1 MGGDHGLRSS
11 LPAAVNSLLQF
22 PHLHVA
28 LVGNAESIRR
38 ALAADAATFTQVSD
52 RCDIVDAA
60 EVVAPDERPSS
71 ALRHKTR
78 SSMRIAI
85 DLLAAQRVDA
95 AVSAGNTG
103 ALMAMGLFALR
114 TLPNIDRPAICAP
127 IPTRKGSAL
136 LLDLGANVD
145 CSAAQL
151 HQFAAMGAA
160 LASVEGVV
168 NPRVRLLNIGE
179 EQGKGNEQVKRA
191 AALLEGDRRLNYEG
205 FIEAD
210 KIFHDVADVIVCDG
224 FAGNIALKVCE
235 GTAAFI
241 ADKMRG
247 GFMRGALSRLRAAAA
262 RPVLR
267 ALYDELDPQRYNGA
281 CLLGL
286 QGVLVKCHGNSS
298 AAGFQRAIVRALTA
312 VEQNLQGSIAQ
323 RLTAAADVAPP
334 ASADASAA
342 DEPVQK

>member
-11 LPAAVNSLLQF
+11 LPAAVTSLQQN

-28 LVGNAESIRR
+28 LIGDAEAIRR
-38 ALAADAATFTQVSD
+38 DLAADAATFAAVAG
-52 RCDIVDAA
+52 RCEIVDAA
-60 EVVAPDERPSS
+60 EVVAADERPSS

-95 AVSAGNTG
+95 VVSAGNTG
-103 ALMAMGLFALR
+103 ALMAMGLFALK

-145 CSAAQL
+145 CSAEQL
-151 HQFAAMGAA
+151 RQFAAMGAA
-160 LASVEGVV
+160 LAEMEGVAS
-168 NPRVRLLNIGE
+168 PRVMLLNIGE

-191 AALLEGDRRLNYEG
+191 AVLLEADRQLNYRG
-205 FIEAD
+205 FVEAD
-210 KIFHDVADVIVCDG
+210 KIFDDMADVIVCDG

-241 ADKMRG
+241 ADKIRG
-247 GFMRGALSRLRAAAA
+247 GFLRGTLARLRGLVAAPA
-262 RPVLR
+262 LR
-267 ALYDELDPQRYNGA
+267 ALYAELDPQRYNGA

-286 QGVLVKCHGNSS
+286 RGVVVKSHGNST
-298 AAGFQRAIVRALTA
+298 AAGFQRAIQRAATA
-312 VEQNLQGSIAQ
+312 VEQNLLGAIAQ
-323 RLTAAADVAPP
+323 HLAANAPVE
-334 ASADASAA
+334 ASAR
-342 DEPVQK
+342 E